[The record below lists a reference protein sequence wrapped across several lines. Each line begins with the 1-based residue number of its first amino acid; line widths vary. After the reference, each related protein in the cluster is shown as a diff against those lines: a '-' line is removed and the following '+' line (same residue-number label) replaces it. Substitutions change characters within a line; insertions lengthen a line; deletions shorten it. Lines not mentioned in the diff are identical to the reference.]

1 MRFGAALAAFLCAL
15 SLQAAA
21 IEIGGAQFPS
31 SASVGGQ
38 TLILNG
44 AGVREKFVFKA
55 YAIGLY
61 LSRRADSL
69 DAIRAL
75 DGASRIELVTLRNL
89 TADQLCDALNEFIVR
104 NHDAAELANLKS
116 RVEALDNIMKGIG
129 KASENTRIQLDY
141 IPEKGTRVTVNG
153 QVAGADIPG
162 ADFRLAL
169 LKVWLGREVPQESL
183 RLALLGKK

>member
-1 MRFGAALAAFLCAL
+1 MKRLATLAAFLYAL
-15 SLQAAA
+15 SLPAGA
-21 IEIGGAQFPS
+21 IEVGGAQLQP

-61 LSRRADSL
+61 LSRHADSL
-69 DAIRAL
+69 DAIRSL
-75 DGASRIELVTLRNL
+75 DGPSRIELVTLRDL
-89 TADQLCDALNEFIVR
+89 TADQLRDALNEFILR
-104 NHDAAELANLKS
+104 NHDAGELATLKS
-116 RVEALDNIMKGIG
+116 RLDALDNIMKGIG
-129 KASENTRIQLDY
+129 KAPENTRIQLDY
-141 IPEKGTRVTVNG
+141 IPDKGTRVIVNG

-169 LKVWLGREVPQESL
+169 LKVWLGRDVPQESL
-183 RLALLGKK
+183 RRALLGKK